1 MKNRSHLK
9 NVFWLNVFV
18 GASFKILKIL
28 ESACGLR
35 PTKNIKSDGE
45 SGFAWKLGPAATLNQ
60 NTIFEKASKLLRTAA
75 VVLILLM
82 TASVSAEQN
91 EVFIIKVADAISP
104 GTAEFIKTGIRTA
117 EERAATAVII
127 ELDTPGGLAESMRL
141 IVQNILASKVPIA
154 VFVSPSGAR
163 AASAGVMITMAAD
176 VAAMAP
182 GTNIGA
188 AHPVGAGGKDIDGK
202 MSEKV
207 INDMVAQAKSVAE
220 KRGRNAQWVEAAIR
234 ESVSVTETE
243 ALEKNVIDLVA
254 QDIDDLI
261 NQLNGREL
269 EGKGVLDLGDVKK
282 VFHEETLRT
291 KILKTIS
298 NPNIAYILM
307 MIGLAGLYF
316 ELSHPGAIFPGV
328 IGGIALILAFFAL
341 QTLPINYAGVLLIV
355 LAIIFFIMEMKI
367 TSYGLLSVAGVV
379 SLLLGSL
386 MLFEGSTSD
395 MKVSLQVLLP
405 TVILISGF
413 FVAVA
418 SLVFRAQISR
428 PTTGSKG
435 LVGEIGV
442 VKKALRPD
450 GKVFVHGELWNARAK
465 EPLDENVKVR
475 VVKVVNLV
483 LEVESLDEGATA

>member
-1 MKNRSHLK
+1 MK
-9 NVFWLNVFV
+9 
-18 GASFKILKIL
+18 
-28 ESACGLR
+28 
-35 PTKNIKSDGE
+35 T
-45 SGFAWKLGPAATLNQ
+45 
-60 NTIFEKASKLLRTAA
+60 KLLAIA
-75 VVLILLM
+75 VVTFFVLGA
-82 TASVSAEQN
+82 TSVLARQS
-91 EVFIIKVADAISP
+91 EVYIIKVADAISP
-104 GTAEFIKTGIRTA
+104 GTADFIKTGIKTA
-117 EERAATAVII
+117 EERAATVIII

-141 IVQNILASKVPIA
+141 IVQNILGSKVPVV

-188 AHPVGAGGKDIDGK
+188 AHPVGAGGKDIDGA

-207 INDMVAQAKSVAE
+207 INDMVAQAQSVAE
-220 KRGRNAQWVEAAIR
+220 KRGRNAQWVEDAIR

-243 ALEKNVIDLVA
+243 ALKENIIDLIA
-254 QDIDDLI
+254 ADTDDLI
-261 NQLNGREL
+261 KQLNGREL
-269 EGKGVLDLGDVKK
+269 KDKGVLDLVNAKK
-282 VFHEETLRT
+282 VVLEETLRT

-328 IGGIALILAFFAL
+328 IGGIALILAFFAM
-341 QTLPINYAGVLLIV
+341 QTLPINYAGILLIV

-386 MLFEGSTSD
+386 MLFEGSAPD
-395 MKVSLQVLLP
+395 MKVSLRVVLP

-418 SLVFRAQISR
+418 SLVFRAQISK
-428 PTTGSKG
+428 PTTGSMG

-442 VKKALRPD
+442 VKKALTPE

-465 EPLDENVKVR
+465 EALDENVKVR

-483 LEVESLDEGATA
+483 LEVESIDEGLTP

>member
-1 MKNRSHLK
+1 MK
-9 NVFWLNVFV
+9 
-18 GASFKILKIL
+18 
-28 ESACGLR
+28 
-35 PTKNIKSDGE
+35 T
-45 SGFAWKLGPAATLNQ
+45 
-60 NTIFEKASKLLRTAA
+60 KLLCVAA
-75 VVLILLM
+75 ITLFLLIATNVL
-82 TASVSAEQN
+82 AKQS
-91 EVFIIKVADAISP
+91 EVYIIKVADAISP
-104 GTAEFIKTGIRTA
+104 GTAEFIKIGIKTA
-117 EERAATAVII
+117 EERVATVIII

-141 IVQNILASKVPIA
+141 IVQNILASKVP
-154 VFVSPSGAR
+154 VVVYVSPSGAR

-188 AHPVGAGGKDIDGK
+188 AHPVGAGGKEIDGT
-202 MSEKV
+202 MSEKI

-220 KRGRNAQWVEAAIR
+220 QRGRNAQWVEAAIR

-243 ALEKNVIDLVA
+243 ALKENIIDLIA
-254 QDIDDLI
+254 PDTDDLI
-261 NQLNGREL
+261 KQLNGREL
-269 EGKGVLDLGDVKK
+269 KDKGVLDLANPKK
-282 VFHEETLRT
+282 VVLEETMRT
-291 KILKTIS
+291 KILKTVS

-328 IGGIALILAFFAL
+328 IGGIALILAFFAM
-341 QTLPINYAGVLLIV
+341 QTLPVNYAGILLIV

-367 TSYGLLSVAGVV
+367 TSYGLLSVAGIV

-386 MLFEGSTSD
+386 MLFEGSAPD
-395 MKVSLQVLLP
+395 MKLSLRVLLP

-418 SLVFRAQISR
+418 SLVFRAQVSK
-428 PTTGSKG
+428 PTTGSMG

-442 VKKALRPD
+442 VKKALRPE

-475 VVKVVNLV
+475 VVKVVNLI
-483 LEVESLDEGATA
+483 LEVELVDEGAIP